1 MVALLAIGAGGYVAW
16 TYVFVHQVQV
26 AKEMNW
32 RCVPDA
38 ATAAHPSGQT
48 VRLSFAE
55 NPAFVDTVSGRD
67 LCDQLERS
75 GRPVVRVTFT
85 AWGNRSRG
93 LVGYREDAID
103 GRAIQYVGAPGGS
116 IDLGSGSHPLGAL
129 FR

>member
-1 MVALLAIGAGGYVAW
+1 MLAVGAGGYVAW

-32 RCVPDA
+32 RCVPNA
-38 ATAAHPSGQT
+38 ASAAHPSGQT
-48 VRLSFAE
+48 VQLSFAE
-55 NPAFVDTVSGRD
+55 NPAFVDTVSGRE
-67 LCDQLERS
+67 LCDQLEQS
-75 GRPVVRVTFT
+75 GRPVVRVAFT

-116 IDLGSGSHPLGAL
+116 IDSGSGPHPLDTL
-129 FR
+129 R